1 MTFKHVFFLWAFLCL
16 TQITNAQY
24 QTSVARTWD
33 SFPPSVV
40 KSGYWFNQ
48 SKVVPMADDG
58 EEVEVI
64 LFSKD
69 AGHYPYF
76 DLFRS
81 YYVIIGYYSKEV
93 KYTSSEILSD
103 RRELILEDRNKDG
116 RFELYRRYLKDDKFT
131 VDENGNN
138 LRGQWVYDRIE
149 FNKSK

>member
-1 MTFKHVFFLWAFLCL
+1 MTFKHVFYLIVSLCFM
-16 TQITNAQY
+16 QRAHAQY
-24 QTSVARTWD
+24 QTTEARHWD
-33 SFPPSVV
+33 NYPPSAV

-48 SKVVPMADDG
+48 SKVVPMDDSG
-58 EEVEVI
+58 EDVEVI

-81 YYVIIGYYSKEV
+81 YYAIVGYYSKEV
-93 KYTSSEILSD
+93 KYISTEFLSD
-103 RRELILEDRNKDG
+103 KRELVLEDRNKDG
-116 RFELYRRYLKDDKFT
+116 RYELYRRYLKDGKFT

>member
-1 MTFKHVFFLWAFLCL
+1 MTFKHVFYLFAFLCL
-16 TQITNAQY
+16 TKTTHAQY
-24 QTSVARTWD
+24 QTSEARTWNAY
-33 SFPPSVV
+33 PPSVV
-40 KSGYWFNQ
+40 KSGYGFNQ
-48 SKVVPMADDG
+48 SKVVPMEGDAED
-58 EEVEVI
+58 VEVI
-64 LFSKD
+64 LFSRD

-103 RRELILEDRNKDG
+103 KRELILEDRNKDG
-116 RFELYRRYLKDDKFT
+116 RFELYRRYLKDGQFT
-131 VDENGNN
+131 VDGNGNN